1 MNERIEQILKEMDRY
16 MPSGTI
22 NDFLYAHRKMVRFNI
37 YLSKKEMEED
47 ITALDI
53 SVRANHCLKR
63 AGYQT
68 VGALVTAISAKEED
82 SSKQQ
87 LLRVR
92 SLGRKTAEEILLMIM
107 CYQFRILPENER
119 GKYVR
124 EIVELNNVA

>member
-1 MNERIEQILKEMDRY
+1 MNERIEQILNEMDRY
-16 MPSGTI
+16 MPAGTMY
-22 NDFLYAHRKMVRFNI
+22 DFLYVHRKMVRFNI

-124 EIVELNNVA
+124 EILELNNVA

>member
-1 MNERIEQILKEMDRY
+1 MNEMIEQILNEMDRY
-16 MPSGTI
+16 MPAGTMY
-22 NDFLYAHRKMVRFNI
+22 DFLYVHRKMVRFNI

>member
-1 MNERIEQILKEMDRY
+1 MNERIEQILNEMDRY
-16 MPSGTI
+16 MPAGTMY
-22 NDFLYAHRKMVRFNI
+22 DFLYVHRKMVRFNI

-124 EIVELNNVA
+124 EILELNKVA

>member
-1 MNERIEQILKEMDRY
+1 MNERIEQILNEMDRY
-16 MPSGTI
+16 IPAGTMY
-22 NDFLYAHRKMVRFNI
+22 DFLYVHRKMVRFNI

-68 VGALVTAISAKEED
+68 VGALVRAISAKEED

>member
-16 MPSGTI
+16 MPSGTM

-63 AGYQT
+63 SGYQT
-68 VGALVTAISAKEED
+68 IGSLVTAISAKEED
-82 SSKQQ
+82 TSKQQ
-87 LLRVR
+87 LLRIR

-107 CYQFRILPENER
+107 CYQFKVLPEHER
-119 GKYVR
+119 GRYVQ
-124 EIVELNNVA
+124 EILELNKAA

>member
-1 MNERIEQILKEMDRY
+1 MNERIEQILNEMDCY
-16 MPSGTI
+16 MPAGTMY
-22 NDFLYAHRKMVRFNI
+22 DFLYVHRKMVRFNI

-68 VGALVTAISAKEED
+68 VGSLVTAISAKEED

-124 EIVELNNVA
+124 EILELNKVA

>member
-1 MNERIEQILKEMDRY
+1 MNERIEQILNEMDRY
-16 MPSGTI
+16 MPAGTMY
-22 NDFLYAHRKMVRFNI
+22 DFLYVHRKMVRFNI

-124 EIVELNNVA
+124 EIVELNKVA